1 MLPELN
7 YNRLKNTRDT
17 VQSYTQILSDVKST
31 FTPHLK
37 NWEEHALSIYAKGLT
52 TAPIPIELKGRVEAL
67 DLNLNFQE
75 HKLKIFFGSERL
87 SVNLENQSIERFALE
102 VESLLNKI
110 GINYNL
116 PSDKFNEKEA
126 AEYKTVEVKKIWT
139 AIRFIYFVL
148 QKFKGEQLLE
158 TSSINF
164 WAHHFDLALLLFSG
178 NLIPGKDQ
186 DDWDNSREQ
195 MNFGFSFGNE
205 DVAEPHFYI
214 TAYPFKSSI
223 TKNKL
228 PNNAYWYTE
237 GWSGAVLKYESLQQS
252 ANPQTTLLEF
262 MSAVKKLN
270 F

>member
-1 MLPELN
+1 MLQELN
-7 YNRLKNTRDT
+7 YSRLKNTRDT
-17 VQSYTQILSDVKST
+17 IQQYAQVLSDVKST

-52 TAPIPIELKGRVEAL
+52 TTPIPIELKDRVDAL

-75 HKLKIFFGSERL
+75 HKLKMFFGSERL

-110 GINYNL
+110 GISYNL
-116 PSDKFNEKEA
+116 PPDKFNEKEA
-126 AEYKTVEVKKIWT
+126 AEYRADEVKKIWSV
-139 AIRFIYFVL
+139 IRFIYFVL

-178 NLIPGKDQ
+178 NLIPGKDP

-195 MNFGFSFGNE
+195 MNFGFSFGDE
-205 DVAEPHFYI
+205 GIAEPYFSI
-214 TAYPFKSSI
+214 TAFPFNSSI
-223 TKNKL
+223 ISNDL
-228 PNNAYWYTE
+228 PYNAYWHTE
-237 GWSGAVLKYESLQQS
+237 DWSGAILKYDDLRQS

-262 MSAVKKLN
+262 ISAVKKLN